1 VVGEPP
7 AGEPN
12 RVEVGI
18 EVVEYHGRELAVQAR
33 LPEGQALLLR
43 TPTRVSRG
51 ETVPVWVP
59 RDRVLVFGNTT
70 DGPPAEE
77 AAGPSAGVAG
87 PPVPGGAT
95 HRVEADRE
103 HEVTPS

>member
-1 VVGEPP
+1 MVGEPP
-7 AGEPN
+7 AGETN
-12 RVEVGI
+12 RVDVDI

-33 LPEGQALLLR
+33 LPQGQALLLR
-43 TPTRVSRG
+43 TATRVARG

-59 RDRVLVFGNTT
+59 REHVLVFTG
-70 DGPPAEE
+70 GPPAEE

-87 PPVPGGAT
+87 TTVPNVGHA
-95 HRVEADRE
+95 RSSAAADRE